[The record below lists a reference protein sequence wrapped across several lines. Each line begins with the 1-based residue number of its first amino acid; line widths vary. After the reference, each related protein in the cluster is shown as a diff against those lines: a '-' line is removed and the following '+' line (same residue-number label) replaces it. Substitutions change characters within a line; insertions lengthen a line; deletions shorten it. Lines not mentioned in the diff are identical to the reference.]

1 MGIAEHL
8 FLQLAVVLIVGR
20 AVGFVLRF
28 LHQPQV
34 VGEMVAGL
42 LLGPSLLGLLA
53 PHLQHA
59 IFPSTQSVR
68 TGDVTAV
75 VQHPSTAILFAIGQ
89 LGLVLYMFLVGAQL
103 DTRLLAHHLSD
114 AGRVSLIGIVVPALA
129 GGAVGFALA
138 ENRRLFPATT
148 SHGQAGLF
156 LAAAMSVT
164 AFPVLARILTD
175 TGTAHT
181 RIGTL
186 AISAA
191 AFDDAAAWSLL
202 ALTLA
207 MAKGSASGA
216 AVTLVGAVAYAAG
229 MLAIVRP
236 VLRRLI
242 VREQTAT
249 PFTLGR
255 LTGVLVI
262 VMVCATLTEEI
273 GVHAVF
279 GAFVAGAV
287 MPRGVLVDQLRRSLE
302 PMTVTVLLPVFFVYA
317 GLNTRIGLLG
327 EGSLAWLG
335 LGIIVLAFVSKG
347 GGCSIAMRLGGASYR
362 ESGAIGALMNARGLM
377 ELTLISIGLQRGLIS
392 PALYTILA
400 LMAVATTVAAPP
412 LFRWLHRPEG
422 AGAPVG
428 IVDALVTARA
438 SEG

>member
-1 MGIAEHL
+1 MGIAELL
-8 FLQLAVVLIVGR
+8 FLQLAVVLIAGR
-20 AVGFVLRF
+20 AVGFGLRF
-28 LHQPQV
+28 LRQPQV

-53 PHLQHA
+53 PRLQQE
-59 IFPSTQSVR
+59 IFPATQSVR
-68 TGDVTAV
+68 SGGVTAI

-103 DTRLLAHHLSD
+103 DTRMLAHHISD

-129 GGAVGFALA
+129 GGAVGIALA
-138 ENRRLFPATT
+138 KNHRLFPATT
-148 SHGQAGLF
+148 SAGQAGLF

-181 RIGTL
+181 RIGIL

-191 AFDDAAAWSLL
+191 AFDDVAAWSLL

-229 MLAIVRP
+229 MIAIVRP
-236 VLRRLI
+236 VLRRL
-242 VREQTAT
+242 VERERSAT

-262 VMVCATLTEEI
+262 VMLCATLTEEI

-287 MPRGVLVDQLRRSLE
+287 MPRGRLVEQIRQSFE

-327 EGSLAWLG
+327 QGSLAWLG
-335 LGIIVLAFVSKG
+335 LGIIVLAFVCKG
-347 GGCSIAMRLGGASYR
+347 GGCLIAMRLGGASYR
-362 ESGAIGALMNARGLM
+362 EAGAIGALMNARGLM

-412 LFRWLHRPEG
+412 LFRWLHRPETARTSVG
-422 AGAPVG
+422 A
-428 IVDALVTARA
+428 IDALVGAR
-438 SEG
+438 SMEG